1 MKPEEGSRTASAPA
15 REGST
20 LWAKDVPLDVA
31 IHRFTVGE
39 DPDTDL
45 TLLPFDALGSAAHAK
60 MLAATGLLDAGD
72 ATALVRGL
80 NRIANLSRQN
90 AFPIPPH
97 LEDCHTAIEADLTRT
112 LGPVG
117 QRIHLGRSRNDQVI
131 LAFRLYLRDALLRLG
146 LRLSDLAEAFLAF
159 ARAHQAVPLPGYTH
173 LRRAMPSTFGMW
185 AAAFAEGLLEE
196 LEALQSVYQR
206 LDRCPLGSAAGFGVP
221 LPIDRELTARLLG
234 FSKAQRSP
242 IDVQNSRGRHEV
254 AMLQWAASAGG
265 VLEKFLWDVSF
276 YSTEEFGFLKLP
288 DAFTTGSSIMPQ
300 KKNPDVVEL
309 ARGRC
314 RELRGTAGLVEQ
326 IASGLP
332 SSYHRDLQLL
342 KRPVI
347 LGLRQAEELFSVLA
361 RLIPSLEIN
370 AAATTTASTDELYAA
385 HQAYV
390 YVQDGLPFREAY
402 RKVAQQIQD
411 GSFAPDRAALTATHL
426 GGAGNLGLDNLASDL
441 ASVRGWIEARRDI
454 HAQAEAAL
462 WAN

>member
-1 MKPEEGSRTASAPA
+1 MKPD
-15 REGST
+15 GST
-20 LWAKDVPLDVA
+20 LWAKDLPLDVA

-45 TLLPFDALGSAAHAK
+45 TLLPWDALGSAAHAK
-60 MLAATGLLDAGD
+60 MLAATGLLEPSD
-72 ATALVRGL
+72 ATALIRGL
-80 NRIANLSRQN
+80 KRIANLARQN

-97 LEDCHTAIEADLTRT
+97 MEDGHTAIEADLTRS
-112 LGPVG
+112 LGAVG

-131 LAFRLYLRDALLRLG
+131 LAFRLYLRDGLLRLG
-146 LRLSDLAEAFLAF
+146 LRVSDLAAAFLAF
-159 ARAHQAVPLPGYTH
+159 ARMHQTTPLPGYTH

-196 LEALQSVYQR
+196 LEALQAVYRR

-221 LPIDRELTARLLG
+221 LPIDRELTAQLLG
-234 FSKAQRSP
+234 FSKVQRSP
-242 IDVQNSRGRHEV
+242 IDVQNSRGRHET
-254 AMLQWAASAGG
+254 ALLQWAASTGG

-314 RELRGTAGLVEQ
+314 RELRGTAGLVDQ
-326 IASGLP
+326 IGSGLP

-347 LGLRQAEELFSVLA
+347 AGLRQADELFGVLV
-361 RLIPSLEIN
+361 RLIPALKVEAEAST
-370 AAATTTASTDELYAA
+370 AASTDELYAA

-390 YVQDGLPFREAY
+390 YVQEGLPFREAY
-402 RKVAQQIQD
+402 RKVAQQLQD
-411 GSFAPDRAALTATHL
+411 GTFAPDRAALTATHL
-426 GGAGNLGLDNLASDL
+426 GGAGNLALDDL
-441 ASVRGWIEARRDI
+441 AAELAAARSWIEGKRSI
-454 HAQAEAAL
+454 HAQAEEAL
-462 WAN
+462 WAI

>member
-1 MKPEEGSRTASAPA
+1 MKPD
-15 REGST
+15 GST
-20 LWAKDVPLDVA
+20 LWAKDLPLDVA

-45 TLLPFDALGSAAHAK
+45 ALLPFDTLGSAAHAR
-60 MLAATGLLDAGD
+60 MLAATGLLDAAD

-80 NRIANLSRQN
+80 KRISSLARQN

-97 LEDCHTAIEADLTRT
+97 LEDCHTAIEADLTRH
-112 LGPVG
+112 LGAVG
-117 QRIHLGRSRNDQVI
+117 QRIHLARSRNDQVI
-131 LAFRLYLRDALLRLG
+131 LAFRLYLRDALLQLG
-146 LRLSDLAEAFLAF
+146 LGVSDLAAAFVAF
-159 ARAHQAVPLPGYTH
+159 ARTHQTVPLPGYTH

-185 AAAFAEGLLEE
+185 GAAFAEGLLEE

-221 LPIDRELTARLLG
+221 LPIDRELTAKLLG
-234 FSKAQRSP
+234 FSKVQRSP

-254 AMLQWAASAGG
+254 AMLQWAASTGG
-265 VLEKFLWDVSF
+265 ILEKFLWDVSL

-314 RELRGTAGLVEQ
+314 RELRGTAGLVDQ
-326 IASGLP
+326 LASGLP

-347 LGLRQAEELFSVLA
+347 LGLRQAGELFSVLA
-361 RLIPSLEIN
+361 RLVPALKVN
-370 AAATTTASTDELYAA
+370 AEATAAASTDELYAA

-390 YVQDGLPFREAY
+390 HVQGGLPFREAY
-402 RKVAQQIQD
+402 RKVAQQLQE
-411 GSFAPDRAALTATHL
+411 GTFAPDRAALTATHL
-426 GGAGNLGLDNLASDL
+426 GGAGNLGLDDLSADL
-441 ASVRGWIEARRDI
+441 AATRAWIEAKREL
-454 HAQAEAAL
+454 HAQAEEAL

>member
-1 MKPEEGSRTASAPA
+1 MMPD
-15 REGST
+15 GST
-20 LWAKDVPLDVA
+20 LWAKDLPLDEA

-45 TLLPFDALGSAAHAK
+45 ALLPFDALGSAAHAR
-60 MLAATGLLDAGD
+60 MLAATGLLEPAD
-72 ATALVRGL
+72 ATALVQGL
-80 NRIANLSRQN
+80 KRIAGLARQN

-97 LEDCHTAIEADLTRT
+97 LEDGHTAIEADLTRS
-112 LGPVG
+112 LGAVG

-131 LAFRLYLRDALLRLG
+131 LALRLYLRDALLHLG
-146 LRLSDLAEAFLAF
+146 LRVSDLANAFVTF
-159 ARAHQAVPLPGYTH
+159 AGAHQSIPLPGYTH

-221 LPIDRELTARLLG
+221 LPIDRELTAKLLG
-234 FSKAQRSP
+234 FSKVQRSP

-254 AMLQWAASAGG
+254 AMLQWIASTGG
-265 VLEKFLWDVSF
+265 VLEKFLWDVSL

-314 RELRGTAGLVEQ
+314 RELRGTASLVDQ

-347 LGLRQAEELFSVLA
+347 LGLRQADELFGVLV
-361 RLIPSLEIN
+361 RLVPALKVE
-370 AAATTTASTDELYAA
+370 AEATTAASTDELYAA

-390 YVQDGLPFREAY
+390 YVQGGMPFREAY
-402 RKVAQQIQD
+402 RKVAQQIQE
-411 GSFAPDRAALTATHL
+411 GTFVPDRAALTATHL
-426 GGAGNLGLDNLASDL
+426 GGAGNLGLEALSADL
-441 ASVRGWIEARRDI
+441 AAARTWIEAKGVI
-454 HAQAEAAL
+454 HAQAEEAL

>member
-1 MKPEEGSRTASAPA
+1 MKPDA
-15 REGST
+15 ST
-20 LWAKDVPLDVA
+20 LWAKDLPLDVA
-31 IHRFTVGE
+31 VHRFTVGE

-45 TLLPFDALGSAAHAK
+45 ALVPFDALGSAAHAK
-60 MLAATGLLDAGD
+60 MLAATGLLAPADA
-72 ATALVRGL
+72 AALIRGL
-80 NRIANLSRQN
+80 HRIANLARQN

-112 LGPVG
+112 LGVVG
-117 QRIHLGRSRNDQVI
+117 GRIHLGRSRNDQVI
-131 LAFRLYLRDALLRLG
+131 LALRLYLRDALLRLG
-146 LRLSDLAEAFLAF
+146 LRVSDLATAFLAF
-159 ARAHQAVPLPGYTH
+159 ARTHQDVPLPGYTH

-185 AAAFAEGLLEE
+185 ATAFAEGLLEE

-221 LPIDRELTARLLG
+221 LPIDRELTAKLLG
-234 FSKAQRSP
+234 FSKVQRSP
-242 IDVQNSRGRHEV
+242 IDVQNSRGRHET
-254 AMLQWAASAGG
+254 AMLQWAASTGG
-265 VLEKFLWDVSF
+265 VIEKFLWDVSF

-326 IASGLP
+326 IGSGLP

-347 LGLRQAEELFSVLA
+347 LGLRQADELFGVLV
-361 RLIPSLEIN
+361 RLIPALKVN
-370 AAATTTASTDELYAA
+370 AEATAAASTDELYAA

-390 YVQDGLPFREAY
+390 YVHEGLPFREAY
-402 RKVAQQIQD
+402 RKVAQQLQD
-411 GSFAPDRAALTATHL
+411 GTFAPDRAALTATHL
-426 GGAGNLGLDNLASDL
+426 GGAGNLGLDDL
-441 ASVRGWIEARRDI
+441 ATDLSSARTWIEGRRDI
-454 HAQAEAAL
+454 HAEAEAAL

>member
-1 MKPEEGSRTASAPA
+1 MTGSANER
-15 REGST
+15 
-20 LWAKDVPLDVA
+20 LWAKDLPLDVA

-45 TLLPFDALGSAAHAK
+45 TLLPWDCLGSAAHAK
-60 MLAATGLLDAGD
+60 MLAVTGLLAPADA
-72 ATALVRGL
+72 AALIRGL
-80 NRIANLSRQN
+80 NRIANLARQN

-97 LEDCHTAIEADLTRT
+97 LEDGHTAIEAELTRS
-112 LGPVG
+112 LGAVG

-131 LAFRLYLRDALLRLG
+131 LALRLYLRDALLRLG
-146 LRLSDLAEAFLAF
+146 LRVSDLAAAFLGF
-159 ARAHQAVPLPGYTH
+159 ARANQTVPLPGYTH
-173 LRRAMPSTFGMW
+173 LRRAMPSTFGLW

-221 LPIDRELTARLLG
+221 LPIDRELTAKLLG
-234 FSKAQRSP
+234 FSKVQRSP
-242 IDVQNSRGRHEV
+242 IDVQNSRGRHET
-254 AMLQWAASAGG
+254 ALLQWAASAGG
-265 VLEKFLWDVSF
+265 ILEKFLWDVSF
-276 YSTEEFGFLKLP
+276 YTTEEFGFLKLP

-326 IASGLP
+326 IGSGLP

-342 KRPVI
+342 KRPVMM
-347 LGLRQAEELFSVLA
+347 GLRQADELFGVLV
-361 RLIPSLEIN
+361 RLVPALQVN
-370 AAATTTASTDELYAA
+370 AQATLAASTNELYAA

-390 YVQDGLPFREAY
+390 FVQEGLPFREAY
-402 RKVAQQIQD
+402 RKVAQQLQE
-411 GSFAPDRAALTATHL
+411 GTFAPDRAALTATHL
-426 GGAGNLGLDNLASDL
+426 GGAGNLGLDDL
-441 ASVRGWIEARRDI
+441 AADLAAARGWIEAKHRI
-454 HAQAEAAL
+454 HSETEAAL

>member
-1 MKPEEGSRTASAPA
+1 MTSMNER
-15 REGST
+15 
-20 LWAKDVPLDVA
+20 LWAKDLPLDVA

-45 TLLPFDALGSAAHAK
+45 ALVPFDALGSAAHAK
-60 MLAATGLLDAGD
+60 MLAATGLLEASDA
-72 ATALVRGL
+72 AALVQGL
-80 NRIANLSRQN
+80 KRIANLARQN
-90 AFPIPPH
+90 TFPIPPD
-97 LEDCHTAIEADLTRT
+97 LEDGHTAIEADLTRT
-112 LGPVG
+112 LGAVG

-131 LAFRLYLRDALLRLG
+131 LAFRLYLRDALLHLG
-146 LRLSDLAEAFLAF
+146 FRVSDLATAFVAF
-159 ARAHQAVPLPGYTH
+159 ARTHQDVPLPGYTH

-196 LEALQSVYQR
+196 LEALQSVYHR

-221 LPIDRELTARLLG
+221 LPIDRELTAKLLG
-234 FSKAQRSP
+234 FSKVQRSP

-254 AMLQWAASAGG
+254 AMLQWAASTGG

-314 RELRGTAGLVEQ
+314 RELRGTAGLVDQ

-347 LGLRQAEELFSVLA
+347 LGLRQADILFGVLV
-361 RLIPSLEIN
+361 RLVPALKVDADAT
-370 AAATTTASTDELYAA
+370 AAASTDELYAA
-385 HQAYV
+385 HQAYI
-390 YVQDGLPFREAY
+390 YVQGGMPFREAY

-411 GSFAPDRAALTATHL
+411 GTFAPDRAALTATHL
-426 GGAGNLGLDNLASDL
+426 GGAGNLGLEDL
-441 ASVRGWIEARRDI
+441 AADLAAARTWIETKRDI
-454 HAQAEAAL
+454 HAEAEAAL

>member
-1 MKPEEGSRTASAPA
+1 MKPDA
-15 REGST
+15 ST
-20 LWAKDVPLDVA
+20 LWAKDLPLDVA

-60 MLAATGLLDAGD
+60 MLAATGLLEASDA
-72 ATALVRGL
+72 AALVRAL
-80 NRIANLSRQN
+80 ERIANLARQK
-90 AFPIPPH
+90 AFPIPPQ
-97 LEDCHTAIEADLTRT
+97 LEDCHTAIEADLTRS
-112 LGPVG
+112 LGAVG

-131 LAFRLYLRDALLRLG
+131 LAFRLYLRDALLHLG
-146 LRLSDLAEAFLAF
+146 LRISDLAAAFVTF
-159 ARAHQAVPLPGYTH
+159 ARTHQSVPLPGYTH
-173 LRRAMPSTFGMW
+173 LRRAMPSTFGLW

-196 LEALQSVYQR
+196 LEALQSVYRR

-234 FSKAQRSP
+234 FSKVQRSP

-288 DAFTTGSSIMPQ
+288 DAFTTGSSIMPH

-314 RELRGTAGLVEQ
+314 RELRGMAGLVDQ
-326 IASGLP
+326 LASGLP

-347 LGLRQAEELFSVLA
+347 LGLQQAEELFGVLV
-361 RLIPSLEIN
+361 RLVPALRVEAE
-370 AAATTTASTDELYAA
+370 AAAAASTDELYAA

-390 YVQDGLPFREAY
+390 YVQGGMPFREAY
-402 RKVAQQIQD
+402 RKVAQQIQE
-411 GSFAPDRAALTATHL
+411 GTFAPDRAALTATHL
-426 GGAGNLGLDNLASDL
+426 GGAGNLGLEELSSDL
-441 ASVRGWIEARRDI
+441 AGARTWIEAKGLI

>member
-1 MKPEEGSRTASAPA
+1 M
-15 REGST
+15 
-20 LWAKDVPLDVA
+20 
-31 IHRFTVGE
+31 E
-39 DPDTDL
+39 D
-45 TLLPFDALGSAAHAK
+45 G
-60 MLAATGLLDAGD
+60 
-72 ATALVRGL
+72 
-80 NRIANLSRQN
+80 
-90 AFPIPPH
+90 
-97 LEDCHTAIEADLTRT
+97 HTAIEADLTRS
-112 LGPVG
+112 LGAVG

-146 LRLSDLAEAFLAF
+146 LRVSDLAEAFLAF
-159 ARAHQAVPLPGYTH
+159 ARTHQQEALPGYTH

-221 LPIDRELTARLLG
+221 LPIDRELTAKLLG
-234 FSKAQRSP
+234 FSKVQRSP
-242 IDVQNSRGRHEV
+242 IDVQNSRGRHET
-254 AMLQWAASAGG
+254 ALLQWAASTGG

-314 RELRGTAGLVEQ
+314 RELRGTATLVEQ

-347 LGLRQAEELFSVLA
+347 LGLRQADELFGVLV
-361 RLIPSLEIN
+361 RLIPALNVN
-370 AAATTTASTDELYAA
+370 AEATAAASTDELYAA

-390 YVQDGLPFREAY
+390 FVQGGMPFREAY
-402 RKVAQQIQD
+402 RKVAQQIQE
-411 GSFAPDRAALTATHL
+411 GTFAPDRAALTATHL
-426 GGAGNLGLDNLASDL
+426 GGAGNLGLDDL
-441 ASVRGWIEARRDI
+441 AADLTQARAWIEAKREI
-454 HAQAEAAL
+454 HANAESAL
-462 WAN
+462 WTA

>member
-1 MKPEEGSRTASAPA
+1 
-15 REGST
+15 
-20 LWAKDVPLDVA
+20 
-31 IHRFTVGE
+31 
-39 DPDTDL
+39 
-45 TLLPFDALGSAAHAK
+45 
-60 MLAATGLLDAGD
+60 MLAATGLLEAGD

-90 AFPIPPH
+90 AFPIPPQ

-112 LGPVG
+112 LGAVG

-146 LRLSDLAEAFLAF
+146 LRVSDLAEAFLAF
-159 ARAHQAVPLPGYTH
+159 ARAHQTVPLPGYTH

-185 AAAFAEGLLEE
+185 GAAFAEGLLEE

-234 FSKAQRSP
+234 FSKVQRSP

-347 LGLRQAEELFSVLA
+347 LGLRQAEELFSVLV
-361 RLIPSLEIN
+361 RLIPSLTIN
-370 AAATTTASTDELYAA
+370 AEATATASTDELYAA

-426 GGAGNLGLDNLASDL
+426 GGAGNLGLETLAADL
-441 ASVRGWIEARRDI
+441 AATRSWLEAKHEV

-462 WAN
+462 WAD

>member
-1 MKPEEGSRTASAPA
+1 MKADSSM
-15 REGST
+15 
-20 LWAKDVPLDVA
+20 LWAKDLPLDVA

-60 MLAATGLLDAGD
+60 MLAATGLLEASDA
-72 ATALVRGL
+72 AALVRAL
-80 NRIANLSRQN
+80 KRIANLARQN

-97 LEDCHTAIEADLTRT
+97 LEDCHTAIEADLTRS
-112 LGPVG
+112 LGAVG

-131 LAFRLYLRDALLRLG
+131 LAFRLYLRDALLHLG
-146 LRLSDLAEAFLAF
+146 LRISDLAAAFVTF
-159 ARAHQAVPLPGYTH
+159 ARTHQSVPLPGYTH
-173 LRRAMPSTFGMW
+173 LRRAMPSTFGLW

-196 LEALQSVYQR
+196 LEALQSVYRR

-234 FSKAQRSP
+234 FSTVQRSP

-314 RELRGTAGLVEQ
+314 RELRGTAGLVDQ

-347 LGLRQAEELFSVLA
+347 LGLRQAEELFGVLV
-361 RLIPSLEIN
+361 RLIPALKVEAEAT
-370 AAATTTASTDELYAA
+370 AAASTDELYAA

-390 YVQDGLPFREAY
+390 YVQGGMPFREAY
-402 RKVAQQIQD
+402 RKVAQQIQE
-411 GSFAPDRAALTATHL
+411 GTFVPDRAALTATHL
-426 GGAGNLGLDNLASDL
+426 GGAGNLGLGDL
-441 ASVRGWIEARRDI
+441 TADLGTARTWIEAKRDI
-454 HAQAEAAL
+454 HSQVETAL

>member
-1 MKPEEGSRTASAPA
+1 MRLDGT
-15 REGST
+15 T
-20 LWAKDVPLDVA
+20 LWAKDLPLDVA

-45 TLLPFDALGSAAHAK
+45 TLLPWDALGSAAHAK
-60 MLAATGLLDAGD
+60 MLAATGLLSPSDA
-72 ATALVRGL
+72 AALIRGL
-80 NRIANLSRQN
+80 KRIANLARQH

-97 LEDCHTAIEADLTRT
+97 MEDGHTGIEADLTRN
-112 LGPVG
+112 LGTVG

-131 LAFRLYLRDALLRLG
+131 LAFRLYLRDALLKLG
-146 LRLSDLAEAFLAF
+146 LRVSDLANAFLAF
-159 ARAHQAVPLPGYTH
+159 ARNHQEIPLPGYTH
-173 LRRAMPSTFGMW
+173 LRRAMPSSFGMW

-196 LEALQSVYQR
+196 LDALQSVYQR

-234 FSKAQRSP
+234 FSKVQRSP
-242 IDVQNSRGRHEV
+242 IDVQNSRGRHET
-254 AMLQWAASAGG
+254 ALLQWAASTGG
-265 VLEKFLWDVSF
+265 VLEKFLWDVSL

-326 IASGLP
+326 LASGLP

-361 RLIPSLEIN
+361 RLVPALAVN
-370 AAATTTASTDELYAA
+370 AKATEAASTDELYAA
-385 HQAYV
+385 HQAFLF
-390 YVQDGLPFREAY
+390 VQQGLPFREAY

-411 GSFAPDRAALTATHL
+411 GTFAPDRAALTATHL
-426 GGAGNLGLDNLASDL
+426 GGAGNLGLDELTTELA
-441 ASVRGWIEARRDI
+441 AARTWIEAKLQI
-454 HAQAEAAL
+454 HADAEAAL

>member
-1 MKPEEGSRTASAPA
+1 MKPD
-15 REGST
+15 GST
-20 LWAKDVPLDVA
+20 LWAKDLPLDVA

-45 TLLPFDALGSAAHAK
+45 TLLPWDALGSAAHAK
-60 MLAATGLLDAGD
+60 MLAATGLLEPSD
-72 ATALVRGL
+72 ATALIRGL
-80 NRIANLSRQN
+80 KRIANLARQN

-97 LEDCHTAIEADLTRT
+97 MEDGHTAIEADLTRS
-112 LGPVG
+112 LGAVG

-131 LAFRLYLRDALLRLG
+131 LAFRLYLRDGLLRLG
-146 LRLSDLAEAFLAF
+146 LRVSDLAAAFLAF
-159 ARAHQAVPLPGYTH
+159 ARTHQTTPLPGYTH

-196 LEALQSVYQR
+196 LEALQAVYRR

-221 LPIDRELTARLLG
+221 LPIDRELTAQLLG
-234 FSKAQRSP
+234 FSKVQRSP
-242 IDVQNSRGRHEV
+242 IDVQNSRGRHET
-254 AMLQWAASAGG
+254 ALLQWAASTGG

-314 RELRGTAGLVEQ
+314 RELRGTAGLVDQ
-326 IASGLP
+326 IGSGLP

-347 LGLRQAEELFSVLA
+347 AGLRQADELFGVLV
-361 RLIPSLEIN
+361 RLVPALKVEAEAT
-370 AAATTTASTDELYAA
+370 AAASTDELYAA

-390 YVQDGLPFREAY
+390 YVQEGLPFREAY
-402 RKVAQQIQD
+402 RKVAQQLQD
-411 GSFAPDRAALTATHL
+411 GTFAPDRAALTATHL
-426 GGAGNLGLDNLASDL
+426 GGAGNLALDDL
-441 ASVRGWIEARRDI
+441 AAELTAARTWIEAKRDI
-454 HAQAEAAL
+454 HAQAEEAL
-462 WAN
+462 WAI

>member
-1 MKPEEGSRTASAPA
+1 MKPDPRSWTASASA
-15 REGST
+15 GDGST
-20 LWAKDVPLDVA
+20 LWAKDLPLDVA

-45 TLLPFDALGSAAHAK
+45 TLLPWDALGSAAHAK
-60 MLAATGLLDAGD
+60 MLAATGLLEPSD

-80 NRIANLSRQN
+80 KRIANLARQN

-97 LEDCHTAIEADLTRT
+97 LEDGHTAIEADLTRS

-146 LRLSDLAEAFLAF
+146 FRVSDLAEAFLAF
-159 ARAHQAVPLPGYTH
+159 AGANQAVPLPGYTH

-185 AAAFAEGLLEE
+185 AAAFADGLLEE

-221 LPIDRELTARLLG
+221 LPIDRELTAKLLG
-234 FSKAQRSP
+234 FAKVQRSP
-242 IDVQNSRGRHEV
+242 IDVQNSRGRHET
-254 AMLQWAASAGG
+254 ALLQWAASTGG

-314 RELRGTAGLVEQ
+314 RELRGTAGLVDQ
-326 IASGLP
+326 IGSGLP

-347 LGLRQAEELFSVLA
+347 LGLRQADELFGVLV
-361 RLIPSLEIN
+361 RLVPALQVN
-370 AAATTTASTDELYAA
+370 AAATAAATTDELYAA

-390 YVQDGLPFREAY
+390 YVQEGLPFREAY
-402 RKVAQQIQD
+402 RKVAQQLQE
-411 GSFAPDRAALTATHL
+411 GTFAPDRGALTATHL
-426 GGAGNLGLDNLASDL
+426 GGAGNLGLDDL
-441 ASVRGWIEARRDI
+441 AAELAAARSWLETKHQI
-454 HAQAEAAL
+454 HTEAEAAL
-462 WAN
+462 WAS

>member
-1 MKPEEGSRTASAPA
+1 MRPD
-15 REGST
+15 GST
-20 LWAKDVPLDVA
+20 LWAKDLPLDEA

-45 TLLPFDALGSAAHAK
+45 ALLPWDALGSAAHAK
-60 MLAATGLLDAGD
+60 MLAASGLLEPSD

-80 NRIANLSRQN
+80 ERIANLARQN

-97 LEDCHTAIEADLTRT
+97 LEDGHTAIEADLTRS
-112 LGPVG
+112 LGAVG

-131 LAFRLYLRDALLRLG
+131 LALRLYLRDALLRLG
-146 LRLSDLAEAFLAF
+146 LRVSDLATAFLAF
-159 ARAHQAVPLPGYTH
+159 ARTHQHVPLPGYTH
-173 LRRAMPSTFGMW
+173 LRRAMPSTFGLW
-185 AAAFAEGLLEE
+185 GAAFAEGLLEE
-196 LEALQSVYQR
+196 LEALQAVHQR

-221 LPIDRELTARLLG
+221 LPINRELTASLLG
-234 FSKAQRSP
+234 FSKVQRSP

-254 AMLQWAASAGG
+254 AMLQWAASTGG

-276 YSTEEFGFLKLP
+276 YSTEEFGFLQLP

-314 RELRGTAGLVEQ
+314 RELRGTAGLAEQ
-326 IASGLP
+326 ISVGLP

-347 LGLRQAEELFSVLA
+347 LGLRQADELFGVLV
-361 RLIPSLEIN
+361 RLIPALKVN
-370 AAATTTASTDELYAA
+370 AEATTAASTDELYAA

-390 YVQDGLPFREAY
+390 YVQEGLPFREAY
-402 RKVAQQIQD
+402 RKVAQQLQD
-411 GSFAPDRAALTATHL
+411 GTFAPDRDALTATHL
-426 GGAGNLGLDNLASDL
+426 GGAGNLGLDELGAELAAARTWIAAKRDL
-441 ASVRGWIEARRDI
+441 
-454 HAQAEAAL
+454 HAQAEEAL

>member
-1 MKPEEGSRTASAPA
+1 MKPDGT
-15 REGST
+15 T
-20 LWAKDVPLDVA
+20 LWAKDLPLDVA

-45 TLLPFDALGSAAHAK
+45 ALLPWDCLGSAAHAR
-60 MLAATGLLDAGD
+60 MLAATGLLQGQD

-80 NRIANLSRQN
+80 KRISNLARQN

-97 LEDCHTAIEADLTRT
+97 LEDGHTAIEADLTRS
-112 LGPVG
+112 LGAVG

-146 LRLSDLAEAFLAF
+146 LRVSDLAEAFLAF
-159 ARAHQAVPLPGYTH
+159 AKANQDLPLPGYTH

-196 LEALQSVYQR
+196 LEALQSVHQR

-221 LPIDRELTARLLG
+221 LPIDRELTAKLLG
-234 FSKAQRSP
+234 FSKVQRSP
-242 IDVQNSRGRHEV
+242 IDVQNSRGRHET
-254 AMLQWAASAGG
+254 AMLQWAASTGG
-265 VLEKFLWDVSF
+265 VIEKFLWDVSF

-314 RELRGTAGLVEQ
+314 RELRGTAGLVDQ

-347 LGLRQAEELFSVLA
+347 LGLRQADELFGVLV
-361 RLIPSLEIN
+361 RLIPALQVN
-370 AAATTTASTDELYAA
+370 AEATAAASTDELYAA

-390 YVQDGLPFREAY
+390 YVQGGLPFREAY
-402 RKVAQQIQD
+402 RKVAQQLQD
-411 GSFAPDRAALTATHL
+411 GTFAPDRAALTATHL
-426 GGAGNLGLDNLASDL
+426 GGAGNLGLDTLQTELSEA
-441 ASVRGWIEARRDI
+441 RTWIEAKRQ
-454 HAQAEAAL
+454 AQAEAEEAL
-462 WAN
+462 WAH

>member
-1 MKPEEGSRTASAPA
+1 MNDR
-15 REGST
+15 
-20 LWAKDVPLDVA
+20 LWAKDLPLDVA
-31 IHRFTVGE
+31 IHQFTVGE

-45 TLLPFDALGSAAHAK
+45 TLLPFDALGSAAHAR
-60 MLAATGLLDAGD
+60 MLAATGLLEAAD
-72 ATALVRGL
+72 ATALVREL
-80 NRIANLSRQN
+80 ERIADRARQN
-90 AFPIPPH
+90 AFPIPRE

-112 LGPVG
+112 LGAVG

-131 LAFRLYLRDALLRLG
+131 LAFRLYLRDALLHLG
-146 LRLSDLAEAFLAF
+146 LRVSDLATAFVAS
-159 ARAHQAVPLPGYTH
+159 ARTHQAVPLPGYTH
-173 LRRAMPSTFGMW
+173 LRRAMPSTFGLW

-221 LPIDRELTARLLG
+221 LPIDRELTTKLLG
-234 FSKAQRSP
+234 FTKVQRSP

-254 AMLQWAASAGG
+254 ATLQWAASTGG
-265 VLEKFLWDVSF
+265 VLEKFLWDVSL

-314 RELRGTAGLVEQ
+314 RELRGAANLVEQ
-326 IASGLP
+326 LASGLP

-361 RLIPSLEIN
+361 RLVPALKVN
-370 AAATTTASTDELYAA
+370 AEATTAACTDELYAA

-390 YVQDGLPFREAY
+390 YVQGGMPFREAY
-402 RKVAQQIQD
+402 RKVAQQIQE
-411 GSFAPDRAALTATHL
+411 GTFAPDRAALTATHL
-426 GGAGNLGLDNLASDL
+426 GGAGNLGLDELQSELA
-441 ASVRGWIEARRDI
+441 AARTWIETKRAI